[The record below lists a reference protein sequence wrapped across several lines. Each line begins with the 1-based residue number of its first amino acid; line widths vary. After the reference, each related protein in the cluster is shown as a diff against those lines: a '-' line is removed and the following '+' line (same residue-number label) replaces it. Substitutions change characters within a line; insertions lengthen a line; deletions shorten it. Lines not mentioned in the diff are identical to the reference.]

1 MMLKRTLFIFA
12 FGMLMLAGL
21 AACAQAGTEATSET
35 TTPTAKETSLPYA
48 LATPYAQEPAS
59 GICATFDGDVVTI
72 TLNADVP
79 DPRCAKV
86 RHDQTLK
93 VVNNTVSP
101 LTVSIG
107 PFKSALLAANS
118 YSIDVPF
125 GDYLEPGVH
134 QLEVSP
140 CCGAELWLVEK

>member
-1 MMLKRTLFIFA
+1 MMTKRLILYIGLGLF
-12 FGMLMLAGL
+12 MLLAL
-21 AACAQAGTEATSET
+21 PACAQVTAEPSGAT
-35 TTPTAKETSLPYA
+35 TTPTAKDTSLPYA
-48 LATPYAQEPAS
+48 LATPYALEPAA
-59 GICATFDGDVVTI
+59 GICATFDGTVVTV

-86 RHDQTLK
+86 RPDQTLK
-93 VVNNTVSP
+93 LINNTISP

-107 PFKSALLAANS
+107 EFKSALLAANA
-118 YSIDVPF
+118 YAIDVPF